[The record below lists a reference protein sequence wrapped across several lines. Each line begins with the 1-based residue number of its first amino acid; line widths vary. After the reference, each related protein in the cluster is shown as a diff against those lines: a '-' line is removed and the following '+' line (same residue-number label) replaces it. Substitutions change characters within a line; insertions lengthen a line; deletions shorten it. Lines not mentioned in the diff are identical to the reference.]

1 MACSPSCSSKGTNPR
16 TTNPQR
22 NAGRKAPRRAPAPVI
37 KAPPRQLAPWAA
49 RTQVF
54 RRAVGAPPSPGRTSS
69 TTSLG
74 SHDLPDALA
83 ASVAVTP
90 SEPSQ
95 SAFSR
100 ALHAY
105 TTALRDHPTATKA
118 VTSFLGFGIGDAIAQ
133 SIGAPFDITR
143 NIRMS
148 LYGLI
153 LDGPLGHK

>member
-1 MACSPSCSSKGTNPR
+1 MACSPSCSSKGTNSR
-16 TTNPQR
+16 ATTPQR
-22 NAGRKAPRRAPAPVI
+22 NAGK
-37 KAPPRQLAPWAA
+37 KAPPRPPAPAISSPQRQTRPWTA

-69 TTSLG
+69 TTSLSSG
-74 SHDLPDALA
+74 DLPDALA
-83 ASVAVTP
+83 ASVAVP
-90 SEPSQ
+90 PFEPPQ

-133 SIGAPFDITR
+133 SIGAPFDLTR

-153 LDGPLGHK
+153 IDGPLGHK